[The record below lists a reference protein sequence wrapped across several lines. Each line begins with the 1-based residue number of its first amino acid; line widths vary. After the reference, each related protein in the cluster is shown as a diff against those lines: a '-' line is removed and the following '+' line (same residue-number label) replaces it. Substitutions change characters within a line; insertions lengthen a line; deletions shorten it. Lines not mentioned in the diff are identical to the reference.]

1 MNHSGTRTSSPESL
15 ADGALVD
22 LTQHEIQAL
31 RTEFNLADAHTHQ
44 RQSASQ
50 RQIVERLPQLWY
62 EAEEGLQE
70 TYEQRFVDAFFRLHR
85 QPTALARKKTMLSY
99 AASISTMVVGM
110 YLKRRRMAV
119 TLIEPC
125 FDNLYDVLANMGVP
139 LHPVDESAFA
149 DPDRIYSELKRRVR
163 TDALFLV
170 DPNNP
175 TGFSLLKHGRKGFEE
190 VVRFCKDHGK
200 LLVIDFCFASFT
212 LFDPDVARFD
222 MYELL
227 ENSGVSYMAIEDTGK
242 TWPVQDAKCAMLTV
256 SDDIHEAVYNLHTS
270 VLLNVSPFVLN
281 MLAEY
286 IEDSIEDDLSSVR
299 DVLTRNRET
308 ARKALDGTILEYQE
322 PVVNVSV
329 AWFRID
335 HPELTA
341 TELQRELTAD
351 GLYLLPGRYFYWSEP
366 GKGESYLRIALARD
380 PQMFSAAMTRLAT
393 ALDRHAR

>member
-380 PQMFSAAMTRLAT
+380 PQMFSAAMTRLAA

>member
-1 MNHSGTRTSSPESL
+1 MNHSGTRTSSPEIL
-15 ADGALVD
+15 TDGALVD

-50 RQIVERLPQLWY
+50 RRIVARLPELWY

-70 TYEQRFVDAFFRLHR
+70 TYEQRFTDAFFRLHR
-85 QPTALARKKTMLSY
+85 QPTARARQKTMLSY

-119 TLIEPC
+119 SLIEPC

-139 LHPVDESAFA
+139 LYPVDESAFA
-149 DPDRIYSELKRRVR
+149 EPDRIYAELARRVR

-227 ENSGVSYMAIEDTGK
+227 ENSGVSYMTIEDTGK

-308 ARKALDGTILEYQE
+308 ARKALDGSILEYQE

-335 HPELTA
+335 HPTLTA
-341 TELQRELTAD
+341 TELQRDLTSD

-366 GKGESYLRIALARD
+366 GKGERYLRIALARD
-380 PQMFSAAMTRLAT
+380 PRMFSAAMTRLT
-393 ALDRHAR
+393 AALERHDR

>member
-119 TLIEPC
+119 SLIEPC

-308 ARKALDGTILEYQE
+308 ARKALDGSILEYQE

-380 PQMFSAAMTRLAT
+380 PQMFSAAMTRLAA

>member
-1 MNHSGTRTSSPESL
+1 MNHSGTRTSSAEIL

-50 RQIVERLPQLWY
+50 QRIVARLPELWY

-70 TYEQRFVDAFFRLHR
+70 TYERRFTDTFFRLHR
-85 QPTALARKKTMLSY
+85 QPTARARQKTMLSY

-119 TLIEPC
+119 SLIEPC

-139 LHPVDESAFA
+139 LYPVDESAFA
-149 DPDRIYSELKRRVR
+149 DPDRIYTELKRRVR

-341 TELQRELTAD
+341 TGLQRDLTSD

-366 GKGESYLRIALARD
+366 GKGERYLRIALARD
-380 PQMFSAAMTRLAT
+380 PQMFSAAMTRLAA
-393 ALDRHAR
+393 ALERHAR